1 MSTRS
6 WSVAEKAR
14 TLIEAHAALVALRP
28 FPEADRSVWVS
39 YYLGSAAVYRQVADV
54 DHGHRGHAMYWAD
67 REKAKADLLSGQ
79 ADTSTSGGPTSRRS
93 KRCKSSG
100 AGGGDGTVAAST
112 LEDAHEAL
120 SKLCP
125 STDAGRAAWLAYH
138 QRAATVYADVA
149 EVDRAHH
156 HEALFYMGLERRRA
170 AALSTRVEKG
180 AEEVASV
187 DCTCH

>member
-1 MSTRS
+1 MNARS
-6 WSVAEKAR
+6 WSAAEKAR
-14 TLIEAHAALVALRP
+14 TLVEAHSALVALRP

-39 YYLGSAAVYRQVADV
+39 YYLGSAAVYREVAEV

-67 REKAKADLLSGQ
+67 REKAKADLLSGRVN
-79 ADTSTSGGPTSRRS
+79 TSTTSGPTSRRRR
-93 KRCKSSG
+93 RCKTSD
-100 AGGGDGTVAAST
+100 AGNGDAAVTPST
-112 LEDAHEAL
+112 LDDVHEAL

-170 AALSTRVEKG
+170 AALLTRAEAG
-180 AEEVASV
+180 AE
-187 DCTCH
+187 